1 MSTSVKRPQMDQVRA
16 MILYQQGHTD
26 TEIAQ
31 KLAVSSYTV
40 QYWRKKN
47 GLTANRPIRA
57 RAEMCSSLAT
67 DLREATRLG
76 ISYGQYKALQYSGRL
91 LREEREAAIF
101 AARRKR
107 KAEREALKA

>member
-57 RAEMCSSLAT
+57 TSQSASNLEHDIRAAN
-67 DLREATRLG
+67 RLG
-76 ISYGQYKALQYSGRL
+76 ISYGQYKALQYSGRI
-91 LREEREAAIF
+91 LRAEREAAVF